1 MEITAKTIVVLPIE
15 SGTSKA
21 GNAYKKQ
28 NFVLETAEQYPKKM
42 CFQLFGDKVNECPA
56 VGDGVKVSFDIES
69 REYKGRWYTQL
80 NAWKVEKV
88 AAPQPQQPQ
97 APAQQGWQAAY
108 PQQQAQP
115 APPTAQDSDL
125 PF

>member
-1 MEITAKTIVVLPIE
+1 MEITAKTIAVLPIE
-15 SGTSKA
+15 SGTSKS
-21 GNAYKKQ
+21 GKSYQKQ
-28 NFVLETAEQYPKKM
+28 NFVVETDGKYLKKI

-56 VGDGVKVSFDIES
+56 VGDEVKVSFDIES
-69 REYKGRWYTQL
+69 REYNSRWYTQL

-88 AAPQPQQPQ
+88 DAAQPQQ
-97 APAQQGWQAAY
+97 APTQQGWQAAY

-115 APPTAQDSDL
+115 TPTQAQDSDL